1 METKIYVGNL
11 PFSATEEEL
20 KALFSQAGTVTS
32 VSIITDRFSG
42 QPRGF
47 GFVEM
52 SNQEEMQAAIT
63 KFNEY
68 QMNDRALRVNIAK
81 PRVER
86 VGARY

>member
-11 PFSATEEEL
+11 PFSATEDEL
-20 KALFSQAGTVTS
+20 KTLFSEAGTVTS

-52 SNQEEMQAAIT
+52 SNQEEMQAAIA

-86 VGARY
+86 AGARY

>member
-11 PFSATEEEL
+11 PFSATEDEL
-20 KALFSQAGTVTS
+20 KQLFSQAGTVTS
-32 VSIITDRFSG
+32 VNIITDRYSG

-52 SNQEEMQAAIT
+52 SNQEEMQAAIV

-68 QMNDRALRVNIAK
+68 QMGDRALRVNIAK
-81 PRVER
+81 PREER
-86 VGARY
+86 VRSRY

>member
-11 PFSATEEEL
+11 PFSATEDEL

-86 VGARY
+86 ARSRY